1 MLHAGPSTE
10 TDQSLK
16 KARKKESHMV
26 LVSFTES
33 QIFINHCL
41 LTKIYVERRGNTQMD
56 RGERE
61 REREVGW
68 RDVGWLQSVM
78 SHAAVLLVFGSKRK
92 RNSRIAQ
99 TLTELPGLS

>member
-1 MLHAGPSTE
+1 
-10 TDQSLK
+10 
-16 KARKKESHMV
+16 MV

-41 LTKIYVERRGNTQMD
+41 LTKIYVEGRGNTQMD

-61 REREVGW
+61 EERGREGKRVEGW

-78 SHAAVLLVFGSKRK
+78 SHAAVLLVFGFGKK
-92 RNSRIAQ
+92 KEFTDCTN
-99 TLTELPGLS
+99 TH